1 MRTTVRQVTVAI
13 LLTVLL
19 APGLLQARTPARH
32 LAQASSSTSISATE
46 LLSSVW
52 NLLIGSMLKN
62 GGQLD
67 PSGGSTGS
75 TTTATPPA
83 APGDNGGQLDPSGT
97 PK

>member
-46 LLSSVW
+46 LFSSVW
-52 NLLIGSMLKN
+52 NLLIGPMLKN

-67 PSGGSTGS
+67 PSGGGTHGS
-75 TTTATPPA
+75 APAPTPPS
-83 APGDNGGQLDPSGT
+83 GDNGGQLDPSGM

>member
-19 APGLLQARTPARH
+19 APGLLLARTPARH
-32 LAQASSSTSISATE
+32 LAQASSSPSISATE
-46 LLSSVW
+46 LFSSVW
-52 NLLIGSMLKN
+52 NLLIGPLLKN

-67 PSGGSTGS
+67 PSGGHGTT
-75 TTTATPPA
+75 TTTAPPA